1 MRTAIGIALVI
12 ALFVLAVTLGWV
24 AAEWH
29 YDNCVSDA
37 NGRYP
42 IVVERRKEG
51 PTDLNAARRQ
61 RALDRCS
68 RWPL

>member
-1 MRTAIGIALVI
+1 VRTAIGIALVM
-12 ALFVLAVTLGWV
+12 ALLVV
-24 AAEWH
+24 AGALSWIGAEWH

-42 IVVERRKEG
+42 IVVERRKGTPADVNER
-51 PTDLNAARRQ
+51 RRQ

>member
-1 MRTAIGIALVI
+1 MRTALGIALVI
-12 ALFVLAVTLGWV
+12 ALVALAGALGWV

-29 YDNCVSDA
+29 YDNCVSQA

-42 IVVERRKEG
+42 IVVERRKGE
-51 PTDLNAARRQ
+51 PTDLNAGRRR
-61 RALDRCS
+61 RALERCS

>member
-1 MRTAIGIALVI
+1 MRTSIGIALVL
-12 ALFVLAVTLGWV
+12 ALVALAAALGWIG
-24 AAEWH
+24 AEWH

-42 IVVERRKEG
+42 IVVERRK
-51 PTDLNAARRQ
+51 DLNEPRRR

-68 RWPL
+68 RLPL